1 LEHLIACVVVSLE
14 LHFEPYGGSVKKTST
29 TTRAV
34 SKGASHRPMRVREI
48 GVYRGPHLY
57 SHTPMIRLQL
67 DLGALEEWP
76 TDRIDGFGPRL
87 VELLPG
93 LSRHGCS
100 YGEAGG
106 LLRRIEEGT
115 WIGHVVEHVALEL
128 QTCVGAAVSRGKT
141 RSVKGS
147 PGVYNVMY
155 AYEAEEVGIV
165 AGGLALALV
174 RSLLPEPLQRVQGLE
189 RLLEPKLAARMSEAF
204 DLGEAL
210 NALEAEA
217 RRHRLGPTTAS
228 LVAEARRR
236 GIPVLR
242 LDEHSLVQLGHGS
255 RQQRIR
261 ASITGRTSHIA
272 VEAAGDKNLTR
283 NLLAQ
288 ANVPTPQGR
297 VVRTA
302 EEAVKAAEALGYPV
316 VTKPLDGNHGRG
328 VNLDLS
334 SPEQVVWGFEQAR
347 LHGRRVIVEQ
357 LLTGKDHRILVVNGE
372 VVAVAERTP
381 AQVVGDGA
389 STVRQLIDIANAD
402 PRRGEGHEKVMTR
415 IKVDDHVVEM
425 LARAGLTL
433 DSTPEAGRAVQLR
446 ATANLST
453 GGTAI
458 DRTDIIHRDNLAMCR
473 RAALAVGLDIA
484 GIDLI
489 APDISRSIRETG
501 GGVVE
506 VNAAPG
512 FRMHLEPSEGRPR
525 DVAKPVID
533 MLFPRGRRGRI
544 PLYAVTG
551 TNGKS
556 TTVRMLARILCESGL
571 NVGLTTTSGVY
582 IGQERV
588 MKADA
593 SGPKSARLLLR
604 DPTVDAVVLETA
616 RGGILREG
624 LAFDACDVGA
634 VLNISS
640 DHLGLKGVDTL
651 DDLAA
656 VKSVVVES
664 VKRRGC
670 SVLNAD
676 DPHTLRMARHARGR
690 IGWFTLRGGSEAPGF
705 LQAHAASGGLL
716 VAPQPGEGGTWIV
729 IQDGGQTIPLMPVA
743 ELPSALG
750 GSAGFNVQNA
760 MAAALMAYGDGV
772 DLQFIRRGLAA
783 FTNSFEDSPG
793 RLNIHDGHGFRV
805 IFDYAHNPAGLRALG
820 EVVQVQRARH
830 ARAIGMISI
839 PGDRR
844 DDDIREMGQIAA
856 SLFDEVVFRE
866 DDTGRGRPHGQVM
879 ALLREGAIA
888 AGVAPDRIHCI
899 VREKDAA
906 QFCLSWARPGDLV
919 VMTPTDVDG
928 VWRQIQTFKPEP
940 GRGDAADAHAWRK
953 SA

>member
-1 LEHLIACVVVSLE
+1 MSKASTINIASEITAQGPL
-14 LHFEPYGGSVKKTST
+14 
-29 TTRAV
+29 
-34 SKGASHRPMRVREI
+34 RVREV

-57 SHTPMIRLQL
+57 SHTPMIRVQL
-67 DLGALEEWP
+67 DLGALEAWP
-76 TDRIDGFGPRL
+76 TDQIEGFCEKL

-93 LSRHGCS
+93 IGRHGCS

-106 LLRRIEEGT
+106 FLRRMQEGT

-128 QTCVGAAVSRGKT
+128 QTLVGAHVTRGKT

-155 AYEAEEVGIV
+155 AYEDENTGIM
-165 AGGLALALV
+165 AGGLAIALV
-174 RSLLPEPLQRVQGLE
+174 RSVLPEDLRPLQGLDRLLPA
-189 RLLEPKLAARMSEAF
+189 RLADSMTDAF
-204 DLGEAL
+204 NFGEAVK
-210 NALEAEA
+210 ALEDEA

-228 LVAEARRR
+228 LVNEARRR

-242 LDEHSLVQLGHGS
+242 LDEQSLVQLGHGS

-261 ASITGRTSHIA
+261 ASITGRTSHVA
-272 VEAAGDKNLTR
+272 VEAASDKNLTR
-283 NLLAQ
+283 NLLSQ
-288 ANVPTPQGR
+288 ANVPTAQGR

-334 SPEQVVWGFEQAR
+334 TPEQVLWGFEQAKI
-347 LHGRRVIVEQ
+347 HGRRIVVEQ
-357 LLTGKDHRILVVNGE
+357 QLQGKDHRILVVNGE
-372 VVAVAERTP
+372 VIAVAERTP
-381 AQVVGDGA
+381 AQVIGDA
-389 STVRQLIDIANAD
+389 RSTVRELIDIANTD

-433 DSTPEAGRAVQLR
+433 DSVPQAGRAVQLR

-458 DRTDIIHRDNLAMCR
+458 DRTDVIHRDNLAMCR

-533 MLFPRGRRGRI
+533 MLFPRGQRGGI
-544 PLYAVTG
+544 PIYAVTG

-556 TTVRMLARILCESGL
+556 TTARMLTRILCESGL

-582 IGQERV
+582 IGNERV

-604 DPTVDAVVLETA
+604 DPTVDAAVLETA

-664 VKRRGC
+664 VKRRGV

-676 DPHTLRMARHARGR
+676 DPYTLRMARHARGR
-690 IGWFTLRGGSEAPGF
+690 IGWFTMRGGIDMPGF
-705 LQAHAASGGLL
+705 LQAHAASGGLV
-716 VAPQPGEGGTWIV
+716 VAPEPGDGGLWIV
-729 IQDGGQTIPLMPVA
+729 IHDAGQRIELMPVA
-743 ELPSALG
+743 EIPAALG
-750 GSAGFNVQNA
+750 GSAAFNVQNA

-772 DLQFIRRGLAA
+772 EVEFIRRGLAA

-820 EVVQVQRARH
+820 EVVQAQRQRH
-830 ARAIGMISI
+830 GRAIGMISI

-844 DDDIREMGQIAA
+844 DGDIREMGQIAA
-856 SLFDEVVFRE
+856 GLFDEVVFRE
-866 DDTGRGRPHGQVM
+866 DETGRGRPKGQVM
-879 ALLREGAIA
+879 ALLREGAIS
-888 AGVAPDRIHCI
+888 AGAAPDRVHCI

-906 QFCLSWARPGDLV
+906 HFCLGWARPGDLV

-928 VWRQIQTFKPEP
+928 LWRQIQTFRPEH
-940 GRGDAADAHAWRK
+940 GRASAASTTPWRQ